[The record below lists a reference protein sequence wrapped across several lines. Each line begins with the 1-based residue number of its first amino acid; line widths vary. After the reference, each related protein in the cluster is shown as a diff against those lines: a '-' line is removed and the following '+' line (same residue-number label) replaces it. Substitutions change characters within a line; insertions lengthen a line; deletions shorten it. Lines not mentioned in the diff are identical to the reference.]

1 MFKGYQISETNENKV
16 LGGQNT
22 LHSFAR
28 LKLLPDQILF

>member
-28 LKLLPDQILF
+28 FKFLSNLILD